1 MTIDRSIVERITRL
15 AYIGLSETEIDEMA
29 GQLSTVLAHV
39 SKLQQVDTDGVEPT
53 GHAVP
58 VRDAMRADVVAP
70 SWSAAEVLANAPH
83 REGDLFEV
91 QAVLD

>member
-1 MTIDRSIVERITRL
+1 MSIDRQLVERISRL
-15 AYIGLSETEIDEMA
+15 AYIDLTSAEMDEMSA
-29 GQLSTVLAHV
+29 QLSTVLEHV

-58 VRDAMRADVVAP
+58 AHDVMREDLVEP
-70 SWSAAEVLANAPH
+70 SWPVAEVLANAPE
-83 REGDLFEV
+83 REDDLFEV